1 MDSIL
6 AFAMGEANRGKDLMV
21 FDWNKAAMLIKKSGV
36 DSASA
41 GLNSDW
47 EYTGGIIFSDGKP
60 VPEDDTCVYLA
71 STWATPKLEIDYKKQ
86 DCFIMESE
94 VPEEWGDNYAKIY
107 WPESALKIIKE
118 E

>member
-47 EYTGGIIFSDGKP
+47 EYTGGPIFSDGKP
-60 VPEDDTCVYLA
+60 VPEDDTYVYLA
-71 STWATPKLEIDYKKQ
+71 STWATPAIEIGNKIY